1 MVACHPELSEGS
13 DVIGVSYSPDSSVAE
28 FILSVAEELLQND
41 VSYFVLVRGSNY
53 ESGVS

>member
-1 MVACHPELSEGS
+1 
-13 DVIGVSYSPDSSVAE
+13 VIGVSYSPDSSVAE

-41 VSYFVLVRGSNY
+41 VSYFVIVMGSNY